1 MVIPR
6 HLLLA
11 RVAGAV
17 AGNRKRRF
25 DQGDGDCAMSMLVN
39 SKAIGMTLCECV
51 MPLAAMDF
59 NIATVIPA
67 SQN

>member
-1 MVIPR
+1 
-6 HLLLA
+6 
-11 RVAGAV
+11 
-17 AGNRKRRF
+17 
-25 DQGDGDCAMSMLVN
+25 MSMLVN